1 MNVVKHTKYIWEL
14 EDFIPHN
21 EIDYLLDMFDF
32 HNPKLHADFRTK
44 KRNNDTYIISDYPDL
59 DAMAWK
65 LENQVDM
72 PDTKKNFIVSTIDMV
87 MKDVKNLEK
96 TLKKN
101 LKP

>member
-1 MNVVKHTKYIWEL
+1 MKPLDKKTAGGMKLKVK
-14 EDFIPHN
+14 N
-21 EIDYLLDMFDF
+21 M
-32 HNPKLHADFRTK
+32 
-44 KRNNDTYIISDYPDL
+44 ISDL

>member
-1 MNVVKHTKYIWEL
+1 MKTFKELRERVKASPETKGKL
-14 EDFIPHN
+14 MKP
-21 EIDYLLDMFDF
+21 LDKKTAGGM
-32 HNPKLHADFRTK
+32 KLK
-44 KRNNDTYIISDYPDL
+44 VKNIISDL